1 MNQVIKSPFVLST
14 ILALLYF
21 TSGKLSLLFL
31 HGNSIVNIGVF
42 AAEGIA
48 LAFVLFFGRSVI
60 SGIFLGQLL
69 LALSNDISLLAS
81 LSISFINSLEAFIAY
96 TLFKRFKLSINLRSF
111 RDIIGLI
118 GIIFF
123 IQLISASCS
132 NAILV
137 LDHTIASQAYLEST
151 FSWWFG
157 NVMGQLLITPWLLL
171 LLINYKK
178 INFEDYIFYTLM
190 FGFFIYF
197 LEIVL
202 VITNL
207 MLLLSLSIPLIVLI
221 ISYRGFAYGTFFS
234 VVLALVSSYSVYLG
248 TGAFYLQET
257 LDNVINY
264 NLFVL
269 AHISTVF
276 TIGVL
281 FEERREYQ
289 QSLESKVEEEV
300 SKNKEQQLLLLA
312 QSRLAQMGEMIAMI
326 AHQWRQPLNNL
337 SLSNQLLVSKYNK
350 GKLND
355 KTMETFKETSKRQ
368 ITHMSKTIDDFRNFF
383 KSEQKIKIFSVNEVV
398 NDILNITHGM
408 YATYAIKLDFN
419 TSREFY
425 TKGYPNELGQAIL
438 NIINNSKDALIEV
451 QKDEKFIS
459 VSLQE
464 RDGSIVL
471 AIEDNAGGI
480 PDSIASKIFD
490 PYFSTKESKNGTGLG
505 LYMTKMILT
514 DKFNGKI
521 LFKNTDKGVKFEIM
535 LQEIQSAT

>member
-1 MNQVIKSPFVLST
+1 MNQTIRNPFVLSI

-21 TSGKLSLLFL
+21 TSGKFSLLFL

-48 LAFVLFFGRSVI
+48 LAFVLFFGRKVI
-60 SGIFLGQLL
+60 AGIFVGQLL

-81 LSISFINSLEAFIAY
+81 LSISFINSFEAFIGY
-96 TLFKRFKLSINLRSF
+96 TLFQKFKLNLNLRSF
-111 RDIIGLI
+111 RDIIGLV
-118 GIIFF
+118 GIILF

-132 NAILV
+132 NTIL
-137 LDHTIASQAYLEST
+137 LLTKTITSHAYFQST

-157 NVMGQLLITPWLLL
+157 NVMGQLLVTPWLLL

-178 INFEDYIFYTLM
+178 INFEDYIFYTFM
-190 FGFFIYF
+190 FGFFIYL
-197 LEIVL
+197 LEIVF

-257 LDNVINY
+257 FNNVINY

-276 TIGVL
+276 TIGIL
-281 FEERREYQ
+281 FEERRTYQ
-289 QSLESKVEEEV
+289 QSLESKIEEEV

-355 KTMETFKETSKRQ
+355 KTMEIFKETSKKQ

-383 KSEQKIKIFSVNEVV
+383 KSEQKITVFSINEVV
-398 NDILNITHGM
+398 NDILNITDGM
-408 YATYAIKLDFN
+408 YATYAIKLDFK

-425 TKGYPNELGQAIL
+425 TEGYPNELGQAIL
-438 NIINNSKDALIEV
+438 NLINNSKDALMEI
-451 QKDEKFIS
+451 QRDEKFINI
-459 VSLQE
+459 SLQE

-471 AIEDNAGGI
+471 AVEDNAGGI
-480 PDSIASKIFD
+480 PDAIAAKIFD

-514 DKFNGKI
+514 DKFNGDI
-521 LFKNTDKGVKFEIM
+521 IFKNTDSGVKFEIT